1 LRKLLLL
8 SSTAAVL
15 LLTGCGATS
24 IFSSSSHPAVNSLTG
39 APGSNGP
46 VLVVKVDDT
55 PPAHPQVGLEGADI
69 VYIEQVEGG
78 LTRLAAVYSQY
89 PNSIPSSIGPVRSA
103 RISDIDI
110 LAQYGKVA
118 FAFSGAQT
126 KMLPVIAAANLF
138 DVGAEHNP
146 PTIYSRDLTRTEPTN
161 MFVDPVAL
169 LKKTID
175 VEGKAVVTA
184 HSIGFQ
190 FGELNNSEQWRTTN
204 RVETATSVSMKW
216 PTSSYQLT
224 WSTATKK
231 WLIGYEHQP
240 DLSANGSQL
249 SADTFLIQ
257 NVSITDSIYHDKV
270 GGITPFSNTVGAG
283 TGYILRDGYAIPARW
298 SRADPTAGT
307 TWTLL
312 DGSPALMKPGHIW
325 IALTDQKPLLNG
337 SARS

>member
-1 LRKLLLL
+1 VKKFSFLLA
-8 SSTAAVL
+8 TASVL
-15 LLTGCGATS
+15 LLTGCGGTS
-24 IFSSSSHPAVNSLTG
+24 IFSGSKTTSLNALTG
-39 APGSNGP
+39 APGTDGP
-46 VLVVKVDDT
+46 VLVVKIDDT
-55 PPAHPQVGLEGADI
+55 PPAHPQVGLDGADV

-89 PNSIPSSIGPVRSA
+89 PHSIPPSIGPVRSA
-103 RISDIDI
+103 RISDIDL

-146 PTIYSRDLTRTEPTN
+146 PTIYSRDSTRSEPTN

-169 LKKTID
+169 LKKSIND
-175 VEGKAVVTA
+175 EGKAIALA

-190 FGELNNSEQWRTTN
+190 FGDLNNSQQWLTTN
-204 RVETATSVSMKW
+204 RVETATSVAMTW

-224 WSTATKK
+224 WSATAKN
-231 WLIGYEHQP
+231 WLIGYEHKP

-249 SADTFLIQ
+249 SADTFIIQ

-270 GGITPFSNTVGAG
+270 GGITPFSNTVGTG
-283 TGYILRDGYAIPARW
+283 TGYILRDGLVIPANW
-298 SRADPTAGT
+298 SRPNPSAGT

-325 IALTDQKPLLNG
+325 IALSDSKPRFNG